1 MGLAEDA
8 VGAATGGS
16 SLPWVL
22 LGGVVAILAAAATGY
37 FYGHHVEE
45 LEFAAYRSAQTAA
58 AAKQVADNKSALLKQ
73 QQADQAAMAKINQTH
88 GEALNEITKRRDAL
102 LAANRSLSQRL
113 YVHVASAGSAESA
126 VSAPGTGGS
135 VDAQAGVAALD
146 QRSAEFFID
155 EFSAADRLA
164 ADYAALQQV
173 IVNDRATCNG
183 QLPGITQTEDGV
195 K

>member
-16 SLPWVL
+16 SLPWII

-37 FYGHHVEE
+37 FYGRHVES
-45 LEFAAYRSAQTAA
+45 LEFAAYRSAQAAA
-58 AAKQVADNKSALLKQ
+58 AAKQAADNKSALLKQ
-73 QQADQAAMAKINQTH
+73 QQADQAAMAQINQTH

-102 LAANRSLSQRL
+102 LAANRALTERL
-113 YVHVASAGSAESA
+113 YVHVASAGSTEPA
-126 VSAPGTGGS
+126 VSSPGTGGS
-135 VDAQAGVAALD
+135 VDAQAGVAELD
-146 QRSAEFFID
+146 GQTAQFLISEASR
-155 EFSAADRLA
+155 ADQLA

-183 QLPGITQTEDGV
+183 QLPGIAQAADGV